1 MVESLSKRHRIL
13 EKGLMQ
19 FRPFGVEENGE
30 RIRDTTGVKVRAFI
44 DHLEESVAGSHGSGA
59 GEEAV
64 QALCRLLNERIADQA
79 YHVSPKF
86 LKNDWNSYSYEFV
99 CFLVEFCKDITGD
112 PLFAAHAGQNKFISS
127 LLQILGR
134 PFSVRQIYS
143 QFPHFGEKLS
153 SLLLGVECISDRSAV
168 LTMAYPDEIFRK
180 FAPYGNAC
188 AELICQSAKGGLA
201 AIPEKVHHLAP
212 ATVRDLLCVADG
224 DDCCKWELTWE
235 PETRLHL
242 LGTAVGMIASG
253 IVSAHISIRHPELS
267 LPETALFA
275 MPAVILGWMADRLH
289 TLRKRMR
296 AREDLVQEQLASGDA
311 RHEELRHVYLE
322 QEQKTVELRHAY
334 DEIESL
340 NVGLEE
346 KVRQRTAELEAANQ
360 ELKQMDRL
368 KSQFLAHV
376 SHELR
381 TPLTGIKGL
390 TENLVD
396 GLAGPLTA
404 KQEHNL
410 RRVIDNAS
418 RLARMITDLLERSRM
433 EAGKIDLA
441 LKELD
446 LPALACEVVE
456 QLGPLALAKRQQ
468 LECRA
473 LDPVGLV
480 WADPDKVSQIMT
492 NLVDNAIKYTPEGG
506 TITVAL
512 ESNMLHWARI
522 SITDTGFGIPSE
534 AIPKLFDPFYRMPHQ
549 HTDVRKGLGLG
560 LSIVKQLV
568 EMHGGTVSVQ
578 SETGRG
584 SVFQFTLPLRQSA
597 GDVPAVTA
605 GIKRR
610 ILVVDDDPDIR
621 HLLHERLSAYGYEI
635 EEAGDGAHA
644 LNRLSAVPF
653 DGMILDISLPEIDG
667 LAVLRHIRERSSMPI
682 IMVTASGARD
692 RAVQAV
698 SVGAQDYLLK
708 PFDAGQLRE
717 VVERWFGAPV
727 PNVSIDR

>member
-1 MVESLSKRHRIL
+1 MVEPLSKAHRIL
-13 EKGLMQ
+13 EKGLLQ
-19 FRPFGVEENGE
+19 FRPFGVEENGD

-44 DHLEESVAGSHGSGA
+44 DYLEESVARSRGHEA
-59 GEEAV
+59 GEQAV
-64 QALCRLLNERIADQA
+64 ETLCRLLNERIPDQA
-79 YHVSPKF
+79 YHVSPRF

-99 CFLVEFCKDITGD
+99 CFLVEFCKDISGD
-112 PLFAAHAGQNKFISS
+112 PLFAAHAGRDKFISS

-153 SLLLGVECISDRSAV
+153 ALILDVESVSDRSAV
-168 LTMAYPDEIFRK
+168 LTMAYPEAIFKK
-180 FAPYGNAC
+180 FSPYGNAC

-212 ATVRDLLCVADG
+212 ATVRDLRCVADG

-235 PETRLHL
+235 PETRVHHL
-242 LGTAVGMIASG
+242 GKAIGLAGSG
-253 IVSAHISIRHPELS
+253 IVLASVSVRHPELS
-267 LPETALFA
+267 LFETVLFA
-275 MPAVILGWMADRLH
+275 GPPAILGWMADRLR

-334 DEIESL
+334 EKIESL

-396 GLAGPLTA
+396 GLAGPVTP

-410 RRVIDNAS
+410 RRVIDNTS
-418 RLARMITDLLERSRM
+418 RLARMITDLLERSRI
-433 EAGKIDLA
+433 EAGKIDLT

-446 LPALACEVVE
+446 LPALTCEVVE
-456 QLGPLALAKRQQ
+456 QLGPLASAKRQ
-468 LECRA
+468 R
-473 LDPVGLV
+473 LDCQAPEPLGLV
-480 WADPDKVSQIMT
+480 WADPDKVNQILT
-492 NLVDNAIKYTPEGG
+492 NLVENAIKYTPEGG
-506 TITVAL
+506 DITIAL
-512 ESNMLHWARI
+512 ESDLLHWARV
-522 SITDTGFGIPSE
+522 SVKDTGPGIPSE
-534 AIPKLFDPFYRMPHQ
+534 AVPKLFDQFYRMSHHHQ
-549 HTDVRKGLGLG
+549 GGPKGLGLG

-568 EMHGGTVSVQ
+568 ELHGGTVSVQ
-578 SETGRG
+578 SEVGRG
-584 SVFQFTLPLRQSA
+584 SVFHFTLPLRPSA
-597 GDVPAVTA
+597 GEVPVAAA
-605 GIKRR
+605 GTKRR

-621 HLLHERLSAYGYEI
+621 HLLQERLSAYGYEI
-635 EEAGDGAHA
+635 ETVTDGAHA
-644 LNRLSAVPF
+644 LHRLSETPF
-653 DGMILDISLPEIDG
+653 DGMILDISMPELDG
-667 LAVLRHIRERSSMPI
+667 LVILRQIRERSSMPI
-682 IMVTASGARD
+682 IMVTASGTKD

-698 SVGAQDYLLK
+698 SMGAQDYVLK

-717 VVERWFGAPV
+717 VVERWFGA
-727 PNVSIDR
+727 NASAAY